1 MDIGKAVTFITEDE
15 RWLEK
20 LGIGVALLLITG
32 VTSMA
37 IIGIVGGFIL
47 AGYMVR
53 LLQNVRGGQATPL
66 PEWNQWGE
74 DLTRGFKLFLVG
86 LVWALPMI
94 VFIVPL
100 AIGGVIA
107 DSGGDASEGLGVI
120 IIMCATCLMSLYGL
134 FLAVMT
140 PGYTIAFA
148 KDESIRTGLQIT
160 AVWRWT
166 MRHLGQVVIAA
177 LVSMA
182 FGAVIFILAGIVG
195 VIACGVGVIVTIP
208 LAVLVSS
215 AFQHHLYGQLAR
227 EFSFDETAGP
237 TMEMST
243 PNL

>member
-32 VTSMA
+32 VASMA
-37 IIGIVGGFIL
+37 IVGIVGGFIL
-47 AGYMVR
+47 VGYMLR
-53 LLQNVRGGQATPL
+53 LLQNVRDGQATPL

-86 LVWALPMI
+86 LVWGLPLI

-100 AIGGVIA
+100 VIGGIIA
-107 DSGGDASEGLGVI
+107 DSGGNTSEGLGII
-120 IIMCATCLMSLYGL
+120 IIMCSTCLMSLYGL

-148 KDESIRTGLQIT
+148 KDETVRSGLQIT
-160 AVWRWT
+160 AVWHWT
-166 MRHLGQVVIAA
+166 MRHLGPVVIAA

-182 FGAVIFILAGIVG
+182 FGAVLAILSLAG
-195 VIACGVGVIVTIP
+195 VIACVIGVVVTVP
-208 LAVLVSS
+208 LAVLVSM
-215 AFQHHLYGQLAR
+215 AFQYHLYGQLAR
-227 EFSFDETAGP
+227 EFPLDVNAAVDGTVSMTNA
-237 TMEMST
+237 
-243 PNL
+243 